1 VVSKFAEARRLIIRL
16 CPSSLPSIDEIAE
29 HQDKISISFL
39 IRFNMA
45 SSKTND
51 ADLRKQFLQ
60 FLNQPELCEQ
70 FYLYMKTEQ
79 LPYVLEFY
87 LACDGLRNLL
97 DDISK
102 QGAIIELIYKHYLSN
117 GKDLSS
123 SKTKFSLTDDLIS
136 SLKQRLIKREFHLKF
151 YDQAQEYVLKYM
163 LQMCYPKFLIEQ
175 QQQHEYEIKRQALST
190 PTFSP
195 MHRRA
200 MSLRKKD
207 AFEQLKQKTSHRNLK

>member
-1 VVSKFAEARRLIIRL
+1 
-16 CPSSLPSIDEIAE
+16 
-29 HQDKISISFL
+29 
-39 IRFNMA
+39 MA
-45 SSKTND
+45 SSKTTEN
-51 ADLRKQFLQ
+51 DLRKQFLQ

-70 FYLYMKTEQ
+70 FYIYMKSEH
-79 LPYVLEFY
+79 LAYVLEFY

-102 QGAIIELIYKHYLSN
+102 QGAIIELIYKHYLSS

-123 SKTKFSLTDDLIS
+123 SKTKFSLSDEVIS
-136 SLKQRLIKREFHLKF
+136 SIKQRLIKREFHLKF

-163 LQMCYPKFLIEQ
+163 LQMCYPKYLIEQ
-175 QQQHEYEIKRQALST
+175 EQDNEIKRQALSA

-207 AFEQLKQKTSHRNLK
+207 VFEQLKHKTIQRNLK